1 MSRVGSKIREARLNL
16 KMTEKQLAKK
26 LGVSEGFI
34 KEVESGRKVVNES
47 VMDKISKVLGKDFND
62 ITMSFEA
69 ETFEEVIDEKKGKRE
84 NKKTVEEVNDVW
96 NDAFS
101 SVLKAVPIYGY
112 DMNKAL
118 ALRQMP
124 VINNKIEGHSKDKV
138 LFLQIEDDDMIGY
151 RISKGD
157 IAFGHITHEIEN
169 NAICLIERG
178 DKRYIR
184 QIKKLDSSKLLLISN
199 SSTLRT
205 ETVGIK
211 DIKVLV
217 RLDRVEIAL

>member
-1 MSRVGSKIREARLNL
+1 MSRVGSKIKDARLSL

-34 KEVESGRKVVNES
+34 KEVESGRRVINES
-47 VMDKISKVLGKDFND
+47 IMNKISKVLGKDFND

-69 ETFEEVIDEKKGKRE
+69 ETFEEAIDKKEEKRE
-84 NKKTVEEVNDVW
+84 NKKNVEAVNDIW

-101 SVLKAVPIYGY
+101 SVLKSVPVYGY

-118 ALRQMP
+118 ALRKMP
-124 VINNKIEGHSKDKV
+124 VINNKIEGYSKDKV

-178 DKRYIR
+178 NKRYVR

-217 RLDRVEIAL
+217 RLDRVEITL